1 MGNYTI
7 VNRTAEENR
16 KYKELLKEAYS
27 RLDEAINEISYGSK
41 ITDCAGNKLNQ
52 LIIDELDSTICK
64 LETLED
70 ATLYKPIKMEE

>member
-1 MGNYTI
+1 MGNYAI
-7 VNRTAEENR
+7 ANRTTEENR

-41 ITDCAGNKLNQ
+41 ITDCAGNKLNH
-52 LIIDELDSTICK
+52 LIIDELDSIICK

-70 ATLYKPIKMEE
+70 ATLFKPININ